1 MTISRISALAAIP
14 LLLIAACGDG
24 QEPAADEADAAAA
37 FSPFGDMDP
46 AAAAAM
52 AELQEIHQRLQPIHQ
67 EAMQDAAMS
76 AQFSEIQATVEGAMR
91 ADEPELFER
100 IEKLQAEVRT
110 AQESGDAGRMQ
121 EIAMESQGI
130 EMEVRAAEASI
141 VSRPD
146 VQAQIESFEQNLR
159 ERMIAIDSEAGDLL
173 DRSQELQDEL
183 QAHQEQAMAP
193 PAQP

>member
-1 MTISRISALAAIP
+1 
-14 LLLIAACGDG
+14 
-24 QEPAADEADAAAA
+24 
-37 FSPFGDMDP
+37 
-46 AAAAAM
+46 
-52 AELQEIHQRLQPIHQ
+52 
-67 EAMQDAAMS
+67 
-76 AQFSEIQATVEGAMR
+76 
-91 ADEPELFER
+91 
-100 IEKLQAEVRT
+100 
-110 AQESGDAGRMQ
+110 
-121 EIAMESQGI
+121 MESQGI